1 MDEHKDNE
9 WYKAL
14 QSDGKYIADLMIKY
28 HNYFKSKDKKYNNI
42 VFWFKILVLIL
53 VMISTII
60 LGLKLKAE
68 CWENIQINVGLVLSA
83 IITFVTALS
92 SYFNFERYWM
102 RNIAIH
108 IELNIL
114 RDNFI
119 YEAEANKIDED
130 RVKFYLE
137 KLNEIQKRNIKY
149 WEEIINKN

>member
-1 MDEHKDNE
+1 MDEHKDSE

-14 QSDGKYIADLMIKY
+14 QSDGKYIADLIIKY

-53 VMISTII
+53 AMISTII